1 MDAVILA
8 AGRGDGLRPL
18 TTELPEPMVPVL
30 DRPLMAHTVDLL
42 RRQDVGRIAA
52 NLHEFPE
59 RVRAY
64 FGDELSYRVEREQLG
79 TAGGVR
85 GLFPLLSGGTFLV
98 VSGDVLTDLDVGA
111 LIERH
116 RAHGGVATVCVKRV
130 PFARGFGV
138 ITADLD
144 GRVVACSQAAMAGEA
159 VVNCGI
165 YVLEPEVFE
174 HFPRGAPVDWAR
186 DVFPALLE
194 HDVPFYVHEMSDY
207 WMDVGSP
214 RRLRQATFDLVA
226 GRVDLPVAGTE
237 LDEGLVLGDGSSL
250 DGVALVEPPVWIG
263 ADVQIGV
270 NTHLEG
276 PVVIGDGATVGDGAQ
291 LRETI
296 VWPESSIPRETMLIG
311 AIAGHARVVEA
322 YTPRGSA

>member
-8 AGRGDGLRPL
+8 AGGGDGLRPL

-42 RRQDVGRIAA
+42 RRQGIERIAV
-52 NLHEFPE
+52 NLHRFPE

-64 FGDELSYRVEREQLG
+64 FGDELAYRVEREQLG

-85 GLFPLLSGGTFLV
+85 GLFPLLDGGTFLV

-111 LIERH
+111 LMERH
-116 RAHGGVATVCVKRV
+116 RAHGGVLTVCVQRV

-138 ITADLD
+138 VTADLD
-144 GRVVACSQAAMAGEA
+144 GRVVASSVAQAGGEA
-159 VVNCGI
+159 VVNAGI
-165 YVLEPEVFE
+165 YVVEPEVFE
-174 HFPRGAPVDWAR
+174 HFPAAAPVDWAR
-186 DVFPALLE
+186 DVFPRLLE
-194 HDVPFYVHEMSDY
+194 RDVPFYVHELGGY
-207 WMDVGSP
+207 WMDAGSP

-226 GRVDLPVAGTE
+226 GRVALPVAGTE

-250 DGVALVEPPVWIG
+250 DGVALVQPPVWIG

-276 PVVIGDGATVGDGAQ
+276 PLAIGDGATIGDGTQ
-291 LRETI
+291 LRESI
-296 VWPESSIPRETMLIG
+296 VWPGSSVPRETMLIG
-311 AIAGHARVVEA
+311 AIAGHSRVVEA
-322 YTPRGSA
+322 YAPRR